1 MQKHTEK
8 FLMSDISLYI
18 EEFISIFNNDRI
30 TLQNSPICNL
40 ALQSIFLKL
49 IGAVEQKIY
58 NLKWYIGFNDLDVRR
73 KIQEDFT
80 RQSTNQDSLNK
91 AYELFIYKLKEYNPA
106 LKFSSSIWRNSD
118 LLEKSYNKV
127 YEMFSKSSLI
137 DYTGSEFYD
146 FTQNLPLK
154 LFFIHNKLHKALKG
168 EYSSGT
174 KQRINRNID
183 AINNELSNYIKNIN
197 CYFDNKLSTKEKFE
211 NVMSKCLELYYDRL
225 IRHRHALAHNFISV
239 KMDLPLLKD
248 ILHEMYKY
256 DTYYYRFMIC
266 IYLDFIIQDIFM
278 HFKELREG
286 LFLTS

>member
-8 FLMSDISLYI
+8 FLMSDISSYI
-18 EEFISIFNNDRI
+18 EEFVFIFNNDRI
-30 TLQNSPICNL
+30 SLQNLSICNL
-40 ALQSIFLKL
+40 ALQSVFLKL

-91 AYELFIYKLKEYNPA
+91 SYELFIHKLKEYNNTLNFP
-106 LKFSSSIWRNSD
+106 SSIWGNSD
-118 LLEKSYNKV
+118 LLEKSYNKT
-127 YEMFSKSSLI
+127 YEIFSKSSII
-137 DYTGSEFYD
+137 DYTGSQFYE
-146 FTQNLPLK
+146 FTQNSPLK
-154 LFFIHNKLHKALKG
+154 LFFLHNKLHKSLKYA
-168 EYSSGT
+168 YSS
-174 KQRINRNID
+174 KKKSEINKKIQNID
-183 AINNELSNYIKNIN
+183 NEVSKYINMNKKFFKNLPSKSKFSNII
-197 CYFDNKLSTKEKFE
+197 EK
-211 NVMSKCLELYYDRL
+211 SLDIYYDRL
-225 IRHRHALAHNFISV
+225 IHHRHALAHNFISV

-278 HFKELREG
+278 HFKEIQEEFSLIP
-286 LFLTS
+286 